1 MPHWYT
7 MPLIM
12 NAEPKQLHVQPDGSR
27 LTDRTIR
34 KGLNV
39 SIITAMLGTAWMAVI
54 LNMPL
59 QMYLEALGASG
70 LVIGL
75 TGTIVQLSMLAQ
87 IPGALVTEHL
97 KARKPFVFWV
107 IFFQRLL
114 WFIPA
119 FLPWMLCTSSPALQW
134 WVLGVVTASAFL
146 GQFVS
151 GSWLSWMAD
160 LIPESISGQY
170 WGRRQQY
177 TMVMF
182 LITLWAAG
190 YILDLFPSPDAG
202 GSFIGFTIVFCYA
215 AIMGCGD
222 TLVHLKVPEPKPEHA
237 DRQRNWLKRIIDP
250 LHNRNF
256 RFITFSYGVWAFA
269 LGVTGAIANVYL
281 KRQFG
286 VGYSNIA
293 AITISAS
300 LGTILVG
307 PIWGYIIDRIGARS
321 FAIMVMILTPCMGIV
336 WLFVTGDSYSFSLPL
351 LNKTITVSQP
361 ILLLLVVNLFAGA
374 VASGAWLSQMSLLS
388 VYAPR
393 KGRTMAMAVHSSC
406 IGLIGAIGPLLGG
419 LIMDAFVSREFSFAL
434 PWGTSFTYMQVLVLL
449 HMGAIWFIA
458 IPLLLRVKPRS
469 GELPIHVA
477 VSRLLVANPMR
488 AVRSMY
494 NIMVLQS
501 AVPREKR
508 AEAAARLGTEKTG
521 IAVRDLIEK
530 LDDASH
536 DVREAAVYA
545 LGAIGSQDAVE
556 ALLAKLEDP
565 ESDLAPQLARA
576 LRQTKSPQSVE
587 PLMKKLDDP
596 DRETR
601 RESARALGVLG
612 DRRASGTL
620 LSLLKTTDDSAVF
633 TASSEAL
640 ARLGEIAA
648 IYDILPR
655 MHSTANPVLRRS
667 LAVAVGDLLVPGRD
681 FYEALIREQKAR
693 CSQTDKMVK
702 QLKKAIRSIAFGGM
716 MQEGSFLLQKC
727 DEVGQQYEDENYA
740 GCSDLMF
747 DLAIGI
753 AALTHGAEFGGD
765 SKPFIDDLIWRDQ
778 HFGIGVWY
786 LDLMRRHV
794 NQATPSPAH
803 SVDLLIGLFFLA
815 NYTAKTATERD

>member
-1 MPHWYT
+1 
-7 MPLIM
+7 M
-12 NAEPKQLHVQPDGSR
+12 NFEPKQPQVQPDGSC
-27 LTDRTIR
+27 LTDRVIR
-34 KGLNV
+34 KGMHV

-97 KARKPFVFWV
+97 NARKPFVFWV
-107 IFFQRLL
+107 ILFQRLL

-119 FLPWMLCTSSPALQW
+119 FLPWLLCASSPALQW
-134 WVLGVVTASAFL
+134 WVLGVVTVSAFL

-182 LITLWAAG
+182 LVTLWGAG
-190 YILDLFPSPDAG
+190 YILDLFPSPATG
-202 GSFIGFTIVFCYA
+202 GTFIGFTIVFCYA
-215 AIMGCGD
+215 TIMGCSD
-222 TLVHLKVPEPKPEHA
+222 TLVHLKVPEPIPEHA
-237 DRQRNWLKRIIDP
+237 DRQLNVLKRIIDP
-250 LHNRNF
+250 LLNRNF
-256 RFITFSYGVWAFA
+256 RFITLAYGCWAFA
-269 LGVTGAIANVYL
+269 LGITGALANVYL

-286 VGYSNIA
+286 VDYSNIA

-300 LGTILVG
+300 LGTIIVG
-307 PIWGYIIDRIGARS
+307 PVWGYIIDRIGARS
-321 FAIMVMILTPCMGIV
+321 FAVMVMILTPCMSFA
-336 WLFVTGDSYSFSLPL
+336 WLFVTGNSYTFSLPFIH
-351 LNKTITVSQP
+351 KTITLAQP

-393 KGRTMAMAVHSSC
+393 KGRTMAMAIHSSC
-406 IGLIGAIGPLLGG
+406 IGLIGAVGPVLGG
-419 LIMDAFVSREFSFAL
+419 YIMDALVSRSFSVAL
-434 PWGTSFTYMQVLVLL
+434 PWGTAFTYMQVLVLL
-449 HMGAIWFIA
+449 HIGAIWFIA
-458 IPLLLRVKPRS
+458 IPLLLRVQPRS
-469 GELPIHVA
+469 GELPVHVA
-477 VSRLLVANPMR
+477 ASRLLVANPLR

-494 NIMVLQS
+494 NIMVMQS

-508 AEAAARLGTEKTG
+508 AEAAANLGTEKTA

-530 LDDASH
+530 LTDASH
-536 DVREAAVYA
+536 DVREAAVFA

-556 ALLAKLEDP
+556 ALLEKLDDP
-565 ESDLAPQLARA
+565 DSDLAPQLARA
-576 LRQTKSPQSVE
+576 LRQTGSPKGVE
-587 PLMKKLDDP
+587 PLMKKLDDL
-596 DRETR
+596 DRETL

-612 DRRASGTL
+612 DRRASGSL
-620 LSLLKTTDDSAVF
+620 LSLLKTTDDAAVF

-640 ARLGEIAA
+640 AQLGEIAA

-655 MHSTANPVLRRS
+655 MHSTANPVLHRT
-667 LAVAVGDLLVPGRD
+667 LAVAVGDLLVPGGA
-681 FYEALIREQKAR
+681 FYEALISEQKAR
-693 CSQTDKMVK
+693 CSQTDKLVK
-702 QLKKAIRSIAFGGM
+702 QLKKAIRSIAFGTM
-716 MQEGSFLLQKC
+716 IQEGGVLLQKC
-727 DEVGQQYEDENYA
+727 DEVGLKYEAELYTNCA
-740 GCSDLMF
+740 DLIF

-765 SKPFIDDLIWRDQ
+765 SKPFIDDLVWRDQ

-786 LDLMRRHV
+786 LDLMRRHI
-794 NQATPSPAH
+794 ADAKPTPAH

-815 NYTAKTATERD
+815 NYTSKTATECN